1 MVSREA
7 GSMTQPSTKATH
19 SRWLSSAQDKPEK
32 RFWYE
37 SLIESGL
44 IPDFVIR
51 AAIRQMLKER
61 LHHED
66 HGSNEGNRT
75 AKLAFIEEMKRSPI
89 ALRTDSANA
98 QHYEVPAEFFELVL
112 GPHRKYSSAYFPDKC
127 DSLLPA
133 EEHMLRL
140 TCERA
145 QIADGQEIL
154 ELGCGWGSLT
164 LYIAEQFPKCRITGV
179 SNSASQKEYILA
191 AAAARGLSNLTIF
204 TADMNSFDIAHKFD
218 RVVSVE
224 MFEHMRNWEVLLARI
239 SGWLKSEG
247 KIFLHIFTH
256 SRFAYPYRVGNAGDW
271 MAQHFFTGGMMPSD
285 DLPMF
290 FDRDLRVTEHWR
302 CLGTHYQKT
311 AEAWLANMDTNRAK
325 LKPLLAKIYG
335 KENEKKWWSRWRIFF
350 MACAELWGFRGGQ
363 EWLVSHYLLEK
374 PK

>member
-1 MVSREA
+1 
-7 GSMTQPSTKATH
+7 MTHPSTKATH
-19 SRWLSSAQDKPEK
+19 ARWLSSAQDKPEE

-44 IPDFVIR
+44 VPDFVIR
-51 AAIRQMLKER
+51 AAIRQMLRAR
-61 LHHED
+61 LRHED
-66 HGSNEGNRT
+66 RGSDEANRA
-75 AKLAFIEEMKRSPI
+75 AKLAFIEEMKSNPI

-98 QHYEVPAEFFELVL
+98 QHYEVPAEFFEFVL
-112 GPHRKYSSAYFPDKC
+112 GPRRKYSSAYFPDNC
-127 DSLLPA
+127 DSLSLA

-164 LYIAEQFPKCRITGV
+164 LYIAEYFPKCRLTGI
-179 SNSASQKEYILA
+179 SNSSSQTEYILA
-191 AAAARGLSNLTIF
+191 IAAARGLSNVTII
-204 TADMNSFDIAHKFD
+204 TADINSFDVAQKFD

-224 MFEHMRNWEVLLARI
+224 MFEHMRNWELLLARI
-239 SGWLKSEG
+239 SGWLKPEG
-247 KIFLHIFTH
+247 KMFLHIFTH
-256 SRFAYPYRVGNAGDW
+256 SRFAYPYEVGGAGDW

-290 FDRDLRVTEHWR
+290 FDRNVRVTEHWR

-311 AEAWLANMDTNRAK
+311 AEAWLANMDANRAK

-335 KENEKKWWSRWRIFF
+335 KEKKWWSRWRIFF
-350 MACAELWGFRGGQ
+350 MACAELWGFRDGR

-374 PK
+374 QK